1 MVGRPSILDNL
12 QPDTGHGD
20 GLVYLT
26 NDLDDDH
33 GLSVATG
40 YVNLGGLHHVAES
53 VSEDR
58 ATRLLLGAAPSS
70 GLGSEFP
77 ATLFERTLL
86 ALRKERDLSRF
97 PASRALKKLVAIAD
111 WLERPNVEVRR
122 YVAKFLHG
130 KAYLFGDE
138 VDARAALVTSA
149 NLTAA
154 GMWQNLELGLVHYDP
169 EVAKRA
175 VKWFDALWEEAT
187 DYKDDLYELLFP
199 DVGLLDPRT
208 VYLRALL
215 ELFGDQLDED
225 QDPPQAVTLAPFQ
238 EDGFRR
244 ALSIVNRHRGVVF
257 ADGVGT
263 GKTEIGMAFVE
274 EYAVRRGQHVLI
286 VVPAQLVEQWDARL
300 NQTRLPA
307 QVISYHGFA
316 ADEQL
321 VNPDVTHRRRVLS
334 NDKDAYRLIIF
345 DEAHALRNPGTTWYG
360 AMSRLLGGQEK
371 DLLLLT
377 ATPINNGLWDLFHMV
392 MAFARH
398 DQAFAAHGISS
409 LRHLFLNAGAN
420 ERDPENLNPDV
431 LFPLADMVSVR
442 RDRRFIE
449 SRYPGATFPD
459 GTPVSFPTPH
469 LTTERYDLDEAYP
482 NLVNEITSR
491 ISGLKM
497 ARYRPSRYHRETAE
511 EAREAA
517 LSALLQSGILK
528 RFESC
533 WHACLLTIARM
544 LAAHHAFLE
553 AWDEGLVLGREA
565 LRDAA
570 KAELDET
577 ATAQWLED
585 KLDDGLH
592 TESTDAY
599 VPAFRDD
606 VEHDRNLLLGIQ
618 ERLEKLDAE
627 HDPKLELLRRV
638 LDTSPSDKVVVFS
651 TFADTVKYL
660 DEQLPASVSNR
671 ERITVIGADTSPDER
686 TRLLSRFCPDT
697 VVRPGYRPSEPE
709 VDLLLSNDVLSEG
722 QNLQQAAAVIS
733 YDMPWNPQRMVQRY
747 GRVIRLKSPHDDV
760 YLTTMLPE
768 QGDLEE
774 ILKLEIAI
782 RRKIVAARPYGM
794 EVEVIDSTEEEARA
808 YAQRL
813 VDDDETLL
821 DEDDEAGGAHGFSG
835 EALRAELRREL
846 EEGRGEELNNLPWG
860 IGAAFRQGADTPSS
874 GAPGVFFAC
883 RAKGERYWRY
893 VDDETVIKEPA
904 TILRRIDPGHAP
916 GVEDPPIDLEAAWEK
931 AVESIV
937 EEHNKEALGGASES
951 LGPIQRWALEL
962 LADPTIALPPGGNEA
977 YEALGVGRSQP
988 VRRALGE
995 AKRLLDDEKITRGGA
1010 AKRLVDVV
1018 KMFGLR
1024 KVEKAPEKKEIT
1036 AEDVGVVCWMGVLG
1050 VVNAP

>member
-1 MVGRPSILDNL
+1 MSGRPSLLDNL
-12 QPDTGHGD
+12 RPDSGHGG

-26 NDLDDDH
+26 NDLEDRH
-33 GLSVATG
+33 RLSVATG
-40 YVNLGGLHHVAES
+40 YVNLGGLHHIA
-53 VSEDR
+53 VSIRADR
-58 ATRLLLGAAPSS
+58 STRLLLGAAPSA
-70 GLGSEFP
+70 GLAAEFP
-77 ATLFERTLL
+77 ATLFERTLI
-86 ALRKERDLSRF
+86 ALREERDLSRF
-97 PASRALKKLVAIAD
+97 PPSRALKKLRAVEN
-111 WLERPNVEVRR
+111 WLGRPTVEVRR
-122 YVAKFLHG
+122 YVDKFLHG
-130 KAYLFGDE
+130 KAYLFGDH

-175 VKWFDALWEEAT
+175 VNWFDALWEQASE
-187 DYKDDLYELLFP
+187 YKDDLYDLLFP

-215 ELFGDQLDED
+215 ELFGDVAEED
-225 QDPPQAVTLAPFQ
+225 GPPPRAVNLAPFQ

-244 ALSIVNRHRGVVF
+244 ALGIVNRHRGVVY

-274 EYAVRRGQHVLI
+274 EYAVRRGQHALI
-286 VVPAQLVEQWDARL
+286 VVPAQLVDQWKDRL

-307 QVISYHGFA
+307 QVISYHAFA

-321 VNPDVTHRRRVLS
+321 ASPNATHRRRVLS
-334 NDKDAYRLIIF
+334 NDKDAYRLVIF
-345 DEAHALRNPGTTWYG
+345 DEAHALRNPDTMWYG
-360 AMSRLLGGQEK
+360 AMSRLLGGQQK

-398 DQAFAAHGISS
+398 DRAFGTHGIAS
-409 LRHLFLNAGAN
+409 LRHLFVSAGAN
-420 ERDPENLNPDV
+420 ERDPESLNPDV
-431 LFPLADMVSVR
+431 LFPLADMISVR

-469 LTTERYDLDEAYP
+469 LATERYDLDDAYP

-491 ISGLKM
+491 VSALKM
-497 ARYRPSRYHRETAE
+497 ARYRPSRYQLGTE
-511 EAREAA
+511 EESREAT

-533 WHACLLTIARM
+533 WYACLLTIRRI

-553 AWDEGLVLGREA
+553 AWDQGHVLGTEA
-565 LRDAA
+565 LREAA

-577 ATAQWLED
+577 ATAQWLD
-585 KLDDGLH
+585 QRIDDGLAA
-592 TESTDAY
+592 ESVDGYAP
-599 VPAFRDD
+599 VFRDD
-606 VEHDRNLLLGIQ
+606 VAYDRNLLLGIQ
-618 ERLEKLDAE
+618 ERLEKLDAR
-627 HDPKLELLRRV
+627 HDPKLRLLRRV
-638 LDTSPSDKVVVFS
+638 LNESPSDKIVVFT
-651 TFADTVKYL
+651 TFADTVRYL
-660 DEQLPASVSNR
+660 DEQLPRLAAER
-671 ERITVIGADTSPDER
+671 ERVSVIGSDSSPDER
-686 TRLLSRFCPDT
+686 TRLLSRFCPET
-697 VVRPGYRPSEPE
+697 VVRPGYRPTEGE

-747 GRVIRLKSPHDDV
+747 GRVIRLKSPHDEV
-760 YLTTMLPE
+760 HLTTMLPE
-768 QGDLEE
+768 PGELEE

-794 EVEVIDSTEEEARA
+794 EVQVIERTEEEARA

-813 VDDDETLL
+813 ADGDTTLL
-821 DEDDEAGGAHGFSG
+821 DEDDDAGGAHGFSG

-846 EEGRGEELNNLPWG
+846 EEGRGEELKGLPWG
-860 IGAAFRQGADTPSS
+860 IGAAFRQGPGIPSV

-883 RAKGERYWRY
+883 RAKGKRYWRY
-893 VDDETVIKEPA
+893 VDDTGVIREPA
-904 TILRRIDPGHAP
+904 PILRRIDPGHAP
-916 GVEDPPIDLEAAWEK
+916 GVEDPELDLEEAWGK
-931 AVESIV
+931 AVCSIV
-937 EEHNKEALGGASES
+937 EEHNEEARGGPSES
-951 LGPIQRWALEL
+951 LGPIQRWALGI
-962 LADPTIALPPGGNEA
+962 LADPMISVPPGGAEA
-977 YEALGVGRSQP
+977 YDALGVGRSQP

-995 AKRLLDDEKITRGGA
+995 VRRALDEEKIAGNGA
-1010 AKRLVDVV
+1010 AKRIVEIVE
-1018 KMFGLR
+1018 KFGLR
-1024 KVEKAPEKKEIT
+1024 KVDAAAEPEEIT
-1036 AEDVGVVCWMGVLG
+1036 VEDVGVVCWMAVL
-1050 VVNAP
+1050 AS

>member
-1 MVGRPSILDNL
+1 MTGRPSLLDNL
-12 QPDTGHGD
+12 QPESGHGD
-20 GLVYLT
+20 GLVYLA
-26 NDLDDDH
+26 NDLDDRHD
-33 GLSVATG
+33 LLVATG
-40 YVNLGGLHHVAES
+40 YVNLGGLHHLADS
-53 VSEDR
+53 VNEER
-58 ATRLLLGAAPSS
+58 TTRLLIGAAP
-70 GLGSEFP
+70 GATLGAEFP
-77 ATLFERTLL
+77 STLFERTLL

-97 PASRALKKLVAIAD
+97 PKSRALKSLLGIRD
-111 WLERPNVEVRR
+111 WLERPNVQVRR
-122 YVAKFLHG
+122 YIKKFLHG
-130 KAYLFGDE
+130 KAYLFGDRE
-138 VDARAALVTSA
+138 DARAALVTSA

-154 GMWQNLELGLVHYDP
+154 GMWQNLELGLVHYHP

-175 VKWFDALWEEAT
+175 VDWFDALWDDSR

-215 ELFGDQLDED
+215 ELFEDELE
-225 QDPPQAVTLAPFQ
+225 QDETHPQAVNLAPFQ

-244 ALSIVNRHRGVVF
+244 ALSIVNRHRGVVY

-274 EYAVRRGQHVLI
+274 EYAVRRGQHALV
-286 VVPAQLVEQWDARL
+286 VVPAQLVEQWKSRL
-300 NQTRLPA
+300 DQTRLPA

-316 ADEQL
+316 SDEQL
-321 VNPDVTHRRRVLS
+321 ANPDVVSRRRVLS
-334 NDKDAYRLIIF
+334 NDKDAYRLVIF

-377 ATPINNGLWDLFHMV
+377 ATPINNGLWDLYHMV

-398 DQAFAAHGISS
+398 DQAFGPHGISS

-420 ERDPENLNPDV
+420 ERDPENLDPDV

-469 LTTERYDLDEAYP
+469 LTTERYDLDDAYP
-482 NLVNEITSR
+482 DLVNQITR
-491 ISGLKM
+491 RVGALKM
-497 ARYRPSRYHRETAE
+497 ARYRPSHYHPDTPE
-511 EAREAA
+511 EAREAT

-533 WHACLLTIARM
+533 WYACLLTVRRI
-544 LAAHHAFLE
+544 LAAHHAFIE
-553 AWDEGLVLGREA
+553 AWDSGYVLGRSA
-565 LRDAA
+565 LKEAA

-577 ATAQWLED
+577 AAAQWLED
-585 KLDDGLH
+585 RLEDEIGQESVDD
-592 TESTDAY
+592 Y

-606 VEHDRNLLLGIQ
+606 VAHDRILLQEIE
-618 ERLEKLDAE
+618 ERLEKLDAD
-627 HDPKLELLRRV
+627 HDPKLKLLRRV
-638 LDTSPSDKVVVFS
+638 LDDSPSEKIVVFS
-651 TFADTVKYL
+651 TFADTVEYL
-660 DEQLPASVSNR
+660 DEQLPALVSDR
-671 ERITVIGADTSPDER
+671 ERVTVIGADTSTDQR
-686 TRLLSRFCPDT
+686 TALLSRFCPET
-697 VVRPGYRPSEPE
+697 VVRPGYKPDDGE

-722 QNLQQAAAVIS
+722 QNLQQAGAVVS

-747 GRVIRLKSPHDDV
+747 GRVIRLKSPHDEV
-760 YLTTMLPE
+760 HLTTMLPE
-768 QGDLEE
+768 AGDLEE

-794 EVEVIDSTEEEARA
+794 EVEVVDNMEQEARA
-808 YAQRL
+808 YARRV
-813 VDDDETLL
+813 VDGDETLL
-821 DEDDEAGGAHGFSG
+821 DEDDEAGGTHGFSG

-846 EEGRGEELNNLPWG
+846 EEGRGDELRNLPWG
-860 IGAAFRQGADTPSS
+860 IGAAFRQGPDVTSS
-874 GAPGVFFAC
+874 GPPGVFFAC

-893 VDDETVIKEPA
+893 VGTDGVVREPA
-904 TILRRIDPGHAP
+904 TILRRIDPGYAP
-916 GVEDPPIDLEAAWEK
+916 GVDDPPIDLEAAWVK

-937 EEHNKEALGGASES
+937 EEHNEEALAPKSES
-951 LGPIQRWALEL
+951 LGPKQRWALEL
-962 LADPTIALPPGGNEA
+962 LADPTIAVPLGGGEA
-977 YEALGVGRSQP
+977 YEALSVGRGQP

-995 AKRLLDDEKITRGGA
+995 VKRLLDGEEITRAGA
-1010 AKRLVDVV
+1010 AKRIVDIV

-1024 KVEKAPEKKEIT
+1024 KVETAPDKEEIT
-1036 AEDVGVVCWMGVLG
+1036 AEDVGVVCWMGVVG
-1050 VVNAP
+1050 G